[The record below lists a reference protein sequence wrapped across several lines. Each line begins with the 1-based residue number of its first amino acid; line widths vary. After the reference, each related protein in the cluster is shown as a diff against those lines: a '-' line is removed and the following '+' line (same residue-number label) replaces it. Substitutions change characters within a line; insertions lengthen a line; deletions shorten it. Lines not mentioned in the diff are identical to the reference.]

1 MFNRLKELISEMC
14 EVWSAALGTSGNSQR
29 QSPIG
34 EESMEMLPNNSKYVN
49 GYKDGYRYAY
59 QEIQAFM
66 RDLDS
71 LKDGD
76 KWSDQAWTFVLDTC
90 MRLDNENNNG

>member
-14 EVWSAALGTSGNSQR
+14 EVWSAALGTSVNSQR
-29 QSPIG
+29 QSTT
-34 EESMEMLPNNSKYVN
+34 EENVDMLPDNSKYVN
-49 GYKDGYRYAY
+49 GFKDGYRYAY

-71 LKDGD
+71 LKDGN

-90 MRLDNENNNG
+90 MRLDKENNND